1 MTEKLRALLGF
12 ARKAGK
18 LAVGTA
24 ATEESIKRRRS
35 RLVIIGCDISE
46 KSQKEIRFLSD
57 KFNVPVA
64 VTELSIDGITQSI
77 GTKAGIL
84 SVEDEG
90 FAKALSENL

>member
-1 MTEKLRALLGF
+1 MKEKLRALLGF
-12 ARKAGK
+12 ARKSGR

-24 ATEESIKRRRS
+24 ATEESIKRRGS
-35 RLVIIGCDISE
+35 NLVIIGCDISE
-46 KSQKEIRFLSD
+46 KSQKEIRFLGD

-64 VTELSIDGITQSI
+64 VTELTMYDITQSI

>member
-1 MTEKLRALLGF
+1 MQEKLRALLGF

-24 ATEESIKRRRS
+24 AAEESIKRKRAK
-35 RLVIIGCDISE
+35 LVLVASDISQ
-46 KSQKEIRFLSD
+46 KSLKEMRFLGD
-57 KFNVPVA
+57 KFNIPVA
-64 VTELSIDGITQSI
+64 VTELGIDGITQSI